1 MIDGGAGDDTIT
13 GGSGDDT
20 ITGGDGNDII
30 VGGSGNDSITG
41 GSGADLILGGSGN
54 DIIYA
59 GLKSSTITGGFG
71 NDTIVGGKGNDI
83 IYGGTGNDSIE
94 GGFGAESIV
103 GGTGNDVLIAGN
115 LSSTITGGSGNDLI
129 VGGYGNDS
137 IYGGSGDNTIAAG
150 TGNDSITGGSGN
162 DVIYGGTGDS
172 MIAAGTGN
180 ATISAGGGSD
190 VLTGS
195 GFDSWLIFYGS
206 TNMTLSNTT
215 FSTSGGSVPTSVSTI
230 SGFQHAILAAG
241 PGDFTLD
248 ASGFSGSAILQAGT
262 GDDTLIGAQGP
273 DTLVGGTGNDSLVG
287 GGRADTFAFNDSSS
301 GSQTIFEPVG
311 LPGEAP
317 AGLDFSQAPAGI
329 SINLGQSGPQ
339 AVMPATLS
347 DGALALTL
355 ADPLAIDTVLGSS
368 YNDSIIGNTN
378 DNTLIGGGGDDLLV
392 GLGGNNLIEGSVTR
406 TIYLDFNTYELP
418 GQHFYTQAERNAIQA
433 QITADYSAFSYVFT
447 QTQPQ
452 SGPYTPIYFNDPTL
466 VGLEGGISTGID
478 WRDLDISGTTTLT
491 AAGLNV
497 IPPDS
502 AGVNV
507 NDFLGGP
514 GEPAASSADFIGLSA
529 TIAAHELG
537 HLSGLEHGDAYGPIG
552 SGIYSGVMPN
562 LYNPAYPGPIDA
574 SQTILDIMASGAS
587 VNATLEDAINDPF
600 FGERESIALSFGENG
615 SPTNEEAAA
624 HDSMNNAQP
633 IALAPLVVP
642 DTDLEGTNADKVF
655 NVTAADVVGY
665 LGETDGASNTDYY
678 SFTGQAGTLINF
690 QLMSVALTRSVAP
703 NGTAATEYNQG
714 PFNTYLVI
722 YNSSGQVIEYNDDS
736 FQDSDSS
743 IIDLSLPY
751 TGTYYAM
758 VTSSPNSV
766 SLKQPLTGD
775 YELFMY
781 TFAAGTAAAYS
792 PTTPGLGDT
801 IYAGPGDDTIVA
813 GSADDMIE
821 AQPQD
826 TLVYGSGAVSLLPA
840 ISGLGVSAGSGQSVD
855 EGTTVNL
862 TGSFVAPS
870 GDPAYTDWHVVA
882 SSGQQ
887 IADGTGSTF
896 TFAPGNAGTYTV
908 TYTVIDPNVGWDSGE
923 VVITSDDV
931 PPSLTAPTESQSAYA
946 GVSTS
951 IDLGTLAV
959 KGIGPFSDVV
969 QWGDGQT
976 STFSP
981 SSSGPVSPTHAYSKA
996 GMYTI
1001 SETVFEYDGGS
1012 TIASVMINVT
1022 IADTS
1027 TMLTTS
1033 AASSVYGRLVTFTAT
1048 VTGPATPTG
1057 TVTFY
1062 NGAVTAADQIG
1073 TGTLSVEDGV
1083 DTATFRSSTLQA
1095 SGSPY
1100 TITAVYGGDPDNL
1113 GSTSNSVNETIT
1125 KASAAI
1131 VITPYSVTYDGNPHT
1146 AGGTATGV
1154 ESPTPADL
1162 SGLLDL
1168 SGTTHT
1174 LAGSYTDTW
1183 TFAGNGNYLS
1193 AIGTVT
1199 DVITQPL
1206 TIASVG
1212 TVLPNPRNTAV
1223 SSIDVTF
1230 SVPIK
1235 SSSIAAG
1242 ALTLS
1247 DNNGPN
1253 LITSAVTLSL
1263 ASGSTYQI
1271 NGLGTLTGS
1280 NGNYTLSVNAAEFD
1294 DQNGVPGSGS
1304 GSTSWLMDTT
1314 PPTSKVSALPQR
1326 GTSLTFAVSA
1336 SGTDGGSPPSGLAS
1350 FDIYSSIN
1358 GGAWTLWTTVPA
1370 SNPTANFTGLSN
1382 TTYGFYSIA
1391 HDLAGNTEVKT
1402 PKIEASTY
1410 LPNLTPPVTSVD
1422 GTTGVNPSTVNTA
1435 TGTFTLNLTG
1445 NDPGGG
1451 VLTYFEV
1458 FVSVDSGAYTLA
1470 AAPIPVGPADSTGYF
1485 HATIPYQGLTDGA
1498 LHTYAFYTIGVDSA
1512 GNMQSAPTSPNLT
1525 LPETFATPSQIQTTA
1540 LIVEDGAVER
1550 SYIRYLQVDFNESD
1564 GQSGGDL
1571 AQIVNSVKTASPEI
1585 LLYQYDLND
1594 DASSKTA
1601 VSLSSVNVEVID
1613 HAIELDFGANGL
1625 GGSPNTTTAD
1635 GYYELD
1641 IKLPGGAVAVHHFY
1655 RMLGDVTGDG
1665 LVDSND
1671 LNEIAAEINLSN
1683 AAGLAPLGAD
1693 INGDGT
1699 VSALDLT
1706 LATRAKGHKLKSGL
1720 SLS

>member
-1 MIDGGAGDDTIT
+1 M
-13 GGSGDDT
+13 
-20 ITGGDGNDII
+20 
-30 VGGSGNDSITG
+30 
-41 GSGADLILGGSGN
+41 
-54 DIIYA
+54 
-59 GLKSSTITGGFG
+59 
-71 NDTIVGGKGNDI
+71 
-83 IYGGTGNDSIE
+83 
-94 GGFGAESIV
+94 
-103 GGTGNDVLIAGN
+103 
-115 LSSTITGGSGNDLI
+115 
-129 VGGYGNDS
+129 
-137 IYGGSGDNTIAAG
+137 
-150 TGNDSITGGSGN
+150 
-162 DVIYGGTGDS
+162 
-172 MIAAGTGN
+172 
-180 ATISAGGGSD
+180 
-190 VLTGS
+190 
-195 GFDSWLIFYGS
+195 
-206 TNMTLSNTT
+206 
-215 FSTSGGSVPTSVSTI
+215 
-230 SGFQHAILAAG
+230 
-241 PGDFTLD
+241 
-248 ASGFSGSAILQAGT
+248 
-262 GDDTLIGAQGP
+262 
-273 DTLVGGTGNDSLVG
+273 
-287 GGRADTFAFNDSSS
+287 
-301 GSQTIFEPVG
+301 
-311 LPGEAP
+311 
-317 AGLDFSQAPAGI
+317 
-329 SINLGQSGPQ
+329 
-339 AVMPATLS
+339 
-347 DGALALTL
+347 
-355 ADPLAIDTVLGSS
+355 
-368 YNDSIIGNTN
+368 
-378 DNTLIGGGGDDLLV
+378 IGGGGDDLLV

-406 TIYLDFNTYELP
+406 TVYLDFNTYELP

-433 QITADYSAFSYVFT
+433 QITADYSDFSYIFT

-491 AAGLNV
+491 AAGLDV
-497 IPPDS
+497 VPPDS

-514 GEPAASSADFIGLSA
+514 GQPAASSADFIGLSA

-537 HLSGLEHGDAYGPIG
+537 HLSGLEHADAYGPIG
-552 SGIYSGVMPN
+552 SGIYSGVNPD
-562 LYNPAYPGPIDA
+562 LYNPAYPGPTDA
-574 SQTILDIMASGAS
+574 TQTILDIMASGAS

-615 SPTNEEAAA
+615 SPTNEETTA

-633 IALAPLVVP
+633 ITLAPLVVP

-655 NVTAADVVGY
+655 DVTAADVVGY
-665 LGETDGASNTDYY
+665 LGETNGASNTDFY
-678 SFTGQAGTLINF
+678 SFTAQAGTLINF
-690 QLMSVALTRSVAP
+690 ELMSVALTRSVAP
-703 NGTAATEYNQG
+703 EGTAATDYNQG

-736 FQDSDSS
+736 FQDTDSS
-743 IIDLSLPY
+743 IIDLTLPY

-781 TFAAGTAAAYS
+781 TFAAGTSAANS

-813 GSADDMIE
+813 GSADDTIE

-826 TLVYGSGAVSLLPA
+826 TLVYGSGAVNLLPA
-840 ISGLGVSAGSGQSVD
+840 ISGLGVSAGLGQTVD
-855 EGTTVNL
+855 EGTSVNL

-870 GDPAYTDWHVVA
+870 GDPTYTDWHVVA
-882 SSGQQ
+882 SSGEQ

-896 TFAPGNAGTYTV
+896 MFTPGNAGTYTV
-908 TYTVIDPNVGWDSGE
+908 IYTVIDPNVGWDSGE

-931 PPSLTAPTESQSAYA
+931 PPVLTAPSESQSAYA

-951 IDLGTLAV
+951 VDLGTLAV

-976 STFSP
+976 STISP
-981 SSSGPVSPTHAYSKA
+981 SGSGPVSPTHAYSKA

-1001 SETVFEYDGGS
+1001 SETVYEYDGGS

-1022 IADTS
+1022 IAGTS
-1027 TMLTTS
+1027 TMLTSS

-1048 VTGPATPTG
+1048 VTGPGAPTG
-1057 TVTFY
+1057 TVVFY
-1062 NGAVTAADQIG
+1062 NGVVTPADQIG
-1073 TGTLSVEDGV
+1073 TGTLSMENGI
-1083 DTATFRSSTLQA
+1083 DTAAFSTSMLQA

-1100 TITAVYGGDPDNL
+1100 TITAVYSGDPDNV
-1113 GSTSNSVNETIT
+1113 GSTSNSLNETIT

-1131 VITPYSVTYDGNPHT
+1131 MITPYRITYDGNPHT

-1154 ESPTPADL
+1154 ESPTPANL
-1162 SGLLDL
+1162 SGLLNL

-1174 LAGSYTDTW
+1174 IAGSYTDTW
-1183 TFAGNGNYLS
+1183 TFAGNANYLS
-1193 AIGTVT
+1193 ASGNVT

-1206 TIASVG
+1206 TIASIG

-1223 SSIDVTF
+1223 SSINVTF
-1230 SVPIK
+1230 SVPINTG
-1235 SSSIAAG
+1235 SLTAG
-1242 ALTLS
+1242 ALSLS

-1253 LITSAVTLSL
+1253 LITGAVTLSL
-1263 ASGSTYQI
+1263 VSGSTYQI
-1271 NGLGTLTGS
+1271 NGLSSLTLS
-1280 NGNYTLSVNAAEFD
+1280 NGDYTLGVNAAGIE
-1294 DQNGVPGSGS
+1294 DQNGSPGSGS
-1304 GSTSWLMDTT
+1304 ASTSWLMDTT
-1314 PPTSKVSALPQR
+1314 PPTSKVSPLPQR
-1326 GTSLTFAVSA
+1326 GTSLTFAVSV
-1336 SGTDGGSPPSGLAS
+1336 SGTDGGSPPSGLGS
-1350 FDIYSSIN
+1350 FDIYSSTN
-1358 GGAWTLWTTVPA
+1358 GGTWTLWTTVPA
-1370 SNPTANFTGLSN
+1370 SNPTANFTGQSN
-1382 TTYGFYSIA
+1382 TTYAFYSIA

-1422 GTTGVNPSTVNTA
+1422 GTTGVNPSTVNSS
-1435 TGTFTLNLTG
+1435 TGTFTLNVTG
-1445 NDPGGG
+1445 SDAGGG
-1451 VLTYFEV
+1451 VVTYIDV
-1458 FVSVDSGAYTLA
+1458 FVSVDSGAYALA
-1470 AAPIPVGPADSTGYF
+1470 AASIPAGPADSTGIV

-1498 LHTYAFYTIGVDSA
+1498 QHTYAFYSIGVDSA
-1512 GNMQSAPTSPNLT
+1512 GNTQAAPANPNLMLT
-1525 LPETFATPSQIQTTA
+1525 EKFANATPLQLETTS
-1540 LIVEDGAVER
+1540 LVVEDGAIER
-1550 SYIRYLQVDFNESD
+1550 SYIRYLQVGFNESD
-1564 GQSGGDL
+1564 NQSGGEL
-1571 AQIVNSVKTASPEI
+1571 TQIVNSVKTASPEI
-1585 LLYQYDLND
+1585 QLFQYDLND

-1641 IKLPGGAVAVHHFY
+1641 IKLPNGAVGVHHFY
-1655 RMLGDVTGDG
+1655 RLLGDVTGDG

-1693 INGDGT
+1693 VNGDGT

-1720 SLS
+1720 SLG